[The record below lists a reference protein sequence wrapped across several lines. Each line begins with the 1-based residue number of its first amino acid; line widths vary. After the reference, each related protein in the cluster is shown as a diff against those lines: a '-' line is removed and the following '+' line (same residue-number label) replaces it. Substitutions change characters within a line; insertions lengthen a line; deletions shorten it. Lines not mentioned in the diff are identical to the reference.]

1 MKTLIKTLTCAVLVS
16 SVITFNTFAQNVPQD
31 QQPAQQQAPPMLN
44 TMPNTMQAS
53 PNQEESTIETLFGEK
68 VSYSI
73 VPMLK
78 ATNMNNTWG
87 TLLGIHAGAVL
98 NKNILIGVATY
109 ATFGHESVNMGYTG
123 LVVEYRTAPH
133 RLLHFGGSMLIG
145 YGAASTMRPNSFRP
159 FGLVENAVRLFSA
172 NFFVLE
178 PSAFGEVNLSP
189 SVAFSLGA
197 SYRYIAGYSETL
209 GAALTNANLSG
220 ISVNT
225 GVRFRINDNS
235 APVVN
240 PVQ

>member
-1 MKTLIKTLTCAVLVS
+1 MKTLLKTLASVALVS
-16 SVITFNTFAQNVPQD
+16 SVITFNAFAQD
-31 QQPAQQQAPPMLN
+31 QQPQPVQMQ
-44 TMPNTMQAS
+44 NTMQNTMQTA
-53 PNQEESTIETLFGEK
+53 PNQEESTVETLFGEK

-87 TLLGIHAGAVL
+87 TLLGVHAGAVL
-98 NKNILIGVATY
+98 NKNILVGLGTY

-123 LVVEYRTAPH
+123 LIVEYRYQPH

-145 YGAASTMRPNSFRP
+145 YGGATTMRPTSFRP
-159 FGLVENAVRLFSA
+159 FGLFENAVRLFSA

-189 SVAFSLGA
+189 SVALSVGA
-197 SYRYIAGYSETL
+197 SYRYIAGYRESL
-209 GAALTNANLSG
+209 GATLTNANLSG

-235 APVVN
+235 APAAN

>member
-1 MKTLIKTLTCAVLVS
+1 MKTLLKTLASVTLVS
-16 SVITFNTFAQNVPQD
+16 SVITFNAFAQD
-31 QQPAQQQAPPMLN
+31 QQQQSPQMQ
-44 TMPNTMQAS
+44 NTMQTA
-53 PNQEESTIETLFGEK
+53 PLQEESTVETLFGEK

-87 TLLGIHAGAVL
+87 SLLGVHAGAVL
-98 NKNILIGVATY
+98 NKNILVGLGTY

-123 LVVEYRTAPH
+123 LIVEYRYQPH
-133 RLLHFGGSMLIG
+133 RLFHFGGSMLVG
-145 YGAASTMRPNSFRP
+145 YGAANTMRPTSFRP
-159 FGLVENAVRLFSA
+159 FGLFENAVRLFSA

-189 SVAFSLGA
+189 SVALSLGA
-197 SYRYIAGYSETL
+197 SYRYIAGYRESL

-220 ISVNT
+220 ISINT

-235 APVVN
+235 APAVT
-240 PVQ
+240 PAQ